1 MDKSDDAP
9 LSRSEFVKILLS
21 TPSNCELR
29 CQVLKVFQTFR
40 DSKCMFNVTALRCTQ
55 NVTRYFSIYIYL
67 YLFVFV
73 FIPINVNLLMGLVT
87 ARCTGCKYFVRVLI
101 GSLHCLGLLWFFFVS
116 ASYPGQFALS
126 ELPEAAWNLARVLSE
141 FSRQVWQVASHP
153 KSPRTTG
160 NEAALF
166 FIFLPVSFNS
176 LT

>member
-55 NVTRYFSIYIYL
+55 NITRYFSIYIYL

-73 FIPINVNLLMGLVT
+73 FIPINVNLLMAFYRALHRLQVF
-87 ARCTGCKYFVRVLI
+87 CSCSDWFV
-101 GSLHCLGLLWFFFVS
+101 
-116 ASYPGQFALS
+116 ALS
-126 ELPEAAWNLARVLSE
+126 GSVMMFFLLSLIPRPVRAIRVTRGGLEPSVNPRRI
-141 FSRQVWQVASHP
+141 FS
-153 KSPRTTG
+153 T
-160 NEAALF
+160 
-166 FIFLPVSFNS
+166 S
-176 LT
+176 LTGGFTSEIAEDDWERSCLFLHFPSS

>member
-40 DSKCMFNVTALRCTQ
+40 DAKCTFNVTPLRCTQ

-73 FIPINVNLLMGLVT
+73 FILINVDLLMGLLPRFAPAASILFVFWLV
-87 ARCTGCKYFVRVLI
+87 RCIVWVCYDFFLL
-101 GSLHCLGLLWFFFVS
+101 SLV
-116 ASYPGQFALS
+116 PMQFALS
-126 ELPEAAWNLARVLSE
+126 ELLEEAWNRARIFVTGGLTSE
-141 FSRQVWQVASHP
+141 ITEDDRERGCH
-153 KSPRTTG
+153 
-160 NEAALF
+160 
-166 FIFLPVSFNS
+166 FLHFPSS
-176 LT
+176 